1 MWHPALKIGNNQ
13 HAVVDRRSFFKH
25 VAGATTAAGVLS
37 MSWRDLVV
45 AQADQFRSRGKA
57 MILLW
62 MDGGPSQ
69 FETFN
74 PKIGSKNQGPAKAI
88 STKVPGVQFGE
99 HWPKTAAVL
108 DKVALIRSMNSGE
121 RDHMRAIR
129 LVRTGY
135 PTSPAFQY
143 PTWGSVVMHELVES
157 QTDLPPFVRVGKP
170 RIATRDVNAGI
181 LGAGYESFKVAT
193 PGKLPPNLT
202 PTVNNE
208 VLARRLKLAGQ
219 FDEEFAAAGGQAAV
233 KEKKEIYD
241 RTARFVTSPRLK
253 VFDLSS
259 EPEKLR
265 DAYGP
270 SPFGQGCL
278 LARRLIERGVTFV
291 EVFSSGTLNDQG
303 WDTHKNG
310 FAENPIL
317 AGETDAGYATLLT
330 DLADRGMLDD
340 TLVVWMGEFGR
351 TPKFKKNGGR
361 DHYSEGWLAALSGAG
376 VKPGQVIGATDK
388 DGVKVVDR
396 PVGVQ
401 DLFVSF
407 CHALGMDPQDEYIIP
422 STEQPTQLVK
432 GGELVEELF
441 S

>member
-1 MWHPALKIGNNQ
+1 MWHPSLRIGMNG
-13 HAVVDRRSFFKH
+13 HGVVERRSFLKH
-25 VAGATTAAGVLS
+25 LAGVTTAAGVMSLS
-37 MSWRDLVV
+37 WHDLLVV
-45 AQADQFRSRGKA
+45 QAEQLRSRGKA

-88 STKVPGVQFGE
+88 STKIPGVQVGE

-108 DKVALIRSMNSGE
+108 DRITLIRSMNSGE

-135 PTSPAFQY
+135 PTNPAFQY
-143 PTWGSVVMHELVES
+143 PTWGSVVMHELVQS
-157 QTDLPPFVRVGKP
+157 QTDLPPFVRISKP

-181 LGAGYESFKVAT
+181 LGAKYESFKVAM
-193 PGKLPPNLT
+193 PGKMPPNLT
-202 PTVNNE
+202 PTVSNE
-208 VLARRLKLAGQ
+208 VLERRLKLAGL
-219 FDEEFAAAGGQAAV
+219 FDNEFAADGGQEAV
-233 KEKKEIYD
+233 KEKQAIYD
-241 RTARFVTSPRLK
+241 RTARFVTSPKRK

-259 EPEKLR
+259 ETEKLR
-265 DAYGP
+265 DAYGR

-278 LARRLIERGVTFV
+278 LARRLIEQGVTFV

-317 AGETDAGYATLLT
+317 AQETDAGYATLLT
-330 DLADRGMLDD
+330 DLADRGMLED

-351 TPKFKKNGGR
+351 TPKFKEKGGR

-388 DGVKVVDR
+388 DGVKVIDR
-396 PVGVQ
+396 PVDVP

-407 CHALGMDPQDEYIIP
+407 CHALGIDPRDEYIIP
-422 STEQPTQLVK
+422 STDQPTQLVK
-432 GGELVEELF
+432 GGALVEELF